1 MGLFK
6 LTAFASVGT
15 GKSALFVTEHF
26 TFQQCVRQGGAIYFD
41 KWFTDP
47 IGFMIQA
54 LNNQFLA
61 NAGFTINDGIQA
73 RIGNL
78 INERSYSLNIL
89 TNTD

>member
-1 MGLFK
+1 
-6 LTAFASVGT
+6 
-15 GKSALFVTEHF
+15 
-26 TFQQCVRQGGAIYFD
+26 
-41 KWFTDP
+41 
-47 IGFMIQA
+47 MIQA